1 MRKLLNFA
9 LAFGAGAVLAEGLAA
24 AGVGFAW
31 RVLVFVVAF
40 AILMFLSKRSGL
52 SNRSGEVASR

>member
-1 MRKLLNFA
+1 MWKLLNFA

-40 AILMFLSKRSGL
+40 AILMFLSKRSD
-52 SNRSGEVASR
+52 EVASR